1 MEDRLG
7 IEPRPYGLK
16 ARYSTSELPVHFIGG
31 FGGTRTLNPNRATDF
46 KSVVYA
52 NSTTKPNLYSAP
64 NNTSL
69 INDAALWSLTLVK
82 RATANARA

>member
-31 FGGTRTLNPNRATDF
+31 FGGTRTLKPDGATDF
-46 KSVVYA
+46 KSVAYASSAMVPKKWWASWGSNPVPPVYE
-52 NSTTKPNLYSAP
+52 TG
-64 NNTSL
+64 
-69 INDAALWSLTLVK
+69 ALTE
-82 RATANARA
+82 